1 MKYFSHFENQ
11 KSMKFD
17 NKINSKSMKINQNP
31 DQFLYYPLIE
41 IDRKSEKIDN
51 KFRENQ

>member
-1 MKYFSHFENQ
+1 
-11 KSMKFD
+11 MKFD